1 MEGLKSTPFYLMLFA
16 FLGYLG
22 FQYYTF
28 SYSPEGEVEL
38 HRAALASAN
47 SELEG
52 LKKKLADGNKFMKSL
67 DQKRDEIRAQIVKL
81 GEYQGAL
88 SEAPD
93 VPVLLRLLDTEAK
106 RAELKVDRIEPG
118 KKDQREYY
126 LEQEFKLD
134 VRGSF
139 QNLLLFIHRVS
150 QLQRIL
156 RIEGVTLR
164 IASSSVTAKAITLSA
179 NLSVRAYQYTLSKE
193 DKLQVAEIP
202 KDMIG
207 SEGAPKKEPEKPKPE
222 EKKTNEEKPKNEVKP
237 KIEEKAGQ
245 KPAAAVGEKPKGAGA
260 P

>member
-1 MEGLKSTPFYLMLFA
+1 MGGLKSTPFYLMLFG

-52 LKKKLADGNKFMKSL
+52 LKKKLSDGNKFMKSL
-67 DQKRDEIRAQIVKL
+67 DQKREEIRAQIVKL

-164 IASSSVTAKAITLSA
+164 IASTSLSAKAITLSA
-179 NLSVRAYQYTLSKE
+179 SLSVRAYQYSLSKE
-193 DKLQVAEIP
+193 DKLQIAEIP

-207 SEGAPKKEPEKPKPE
+207 SESGPKKESEKPKA
-222 EKKTNEEKPKNEVKP
+222 EEKPKAN
-237 KIEEKAGQ
+237 EKAGE
-245 KPAAAVGEKPKGAGA
+245 KAATAPAERPKGAGG

>member
-1 MEGLKSTPFYLMLFA
+1 MASLKSTPFYLMLFA

-22 FQYYTF
+22 FEYYTF

-38 HRAALASAN
+38 HRSALASAN

-52 LKKKLADGNKFMKSL
+52 LRKKLADGNKFMKSL
-67 DQKRDEIRAQIVKL
+67 DQKREEIRAQIVKL

-134 VRGSF
+134 VRGTF

-164 IASSSVTAKAITLSA
+164 IAASSVSAKAITLSA

-193 DKLQVAEIP
+193 DKLQIAEIP

-207 SEGAPKKEPEKPKPE
+207 SEGSPKKESDKPKMDDKLKVE
-222 EKKTNEEKPKNEVKP
+222 D
-237 KIEEKAGQ
+237 KAGQ
-245 KPAAAVGEKPKGAGA
+245 KAAPAASERPKGGG

>member
-28 SYSPEGEVEL
+28 SYSPDGEVEL

-52 LKKKLADGNKFMKSL
+52 LKKKLNDGNKFMKSL
-67 DQKRDEIRAQIVKL
+67 DQKREEIRAQIAKL

-106 RAELKVDRIEPG
+106 RAELRVDRIEPG
-118 KKDQREYY
+118 KKDQKEYY

-156 RIEGVTLR
+156 RIEGLTLR

-202 KDMIG
+202 KDMMG
-207 SEGAPKKEPEKPKPE
+207 SDGASKKDVKKEADKPNVEQTKGP
-222 EKKTNEEKPKNEVKP
+222 KSGPNER
-237 KIEEKAGQ
+237 
-245 KPAAAVGEKPKGAGA
+245 PKGAGG

>member
-1 MEGLKSTPFYLMLFA
+1 MEGLKSTPFYLMLFS

-38 HRAALASAN
+38 HRAAMASAN

-67 DQKRDEIRAQIVKL
+67 DQKREEIRAQIVKL

-106 RAELKVDRIEPG
+106 RADLKVDRIEPG

-126 LEQEFKLD
+126 LDQEFKLE
-134 VRGSF
+134 VRGTF
-139 QNLLLFIHRVS
+139 QNLLLFVHRVS

-164 IASSSVTAKAITLSA
+164 IASTSLSAKAITLSA

-193 DKLQVAEIP
+193 DKLQIAEIP
-202 KDMIG
+202 KDMVG
-207 SEGAPKKEPEKPKPE
+207 TDTGAKKEQEKPKLD
-222 EKKTNEEKPKNEVKP
+222 EKSKLDD
-237 KIEEKAGQ
+237 KAGR
-245 KPAAAVGEKPKGAGA
+245 KAVVPATGDRPKGPGK